1 MRYNQNNKIYKKN
14 YYEKYGWNSNTY
26 YYNNY
31 GNYQN
36 SYQNN
41 SFHNSYKKNW
51 HDPYLKYNNNRFRSD
66 NANYKGKSNK
76 INSNFNNVEEFEI
89 QETYV
94 NSKKTEKSKGEI
106 SIFPSKNFFNSSIL
120 ALLSQSNEECEIIS
134 ENPLFEDIQT
144 KLNNITEYKQE
155 DLIKDLNALIN
166 KNAFIQ
172 KFNEHSFINQD
183 SFQIF
188 EDLQA
193 DKIFL
198 NLNLTNYINIINVV
212 SYFGNKNQKQ
222 MASILNK
229 LGINFSWVTNRINK
243 ELVDIVLL
251 TPKSSILYN
260 YISTHGKFGIKNKEY
275 KEKVKEFINY
285 NMKAR
290 FDYGYCYEDLTISHL
305 TDLIGE
311 ENFEARPNVM

>member
-1 MRYNQNNKIYKKN
+1 MNWRQN
-14 YYEKYGWNSNTY
+14 
-26 YYNNY
+26 
-31 GNYQN
+31 
-36 SYQNN
+36 
-41 SFHNSYKKNW
+41 
-51 HDPYLKYNNNRFRSD
+51 D
-66 NANYKGKSNK
+66 A
-76 INSNFNNVEEFEI
+76 
-89 QETYV
+89 
-94 NSKKTEKSKGEI
+94 
-106 SIFPSKNFFNSSIL
+106 
-120 ALLSQSNEECEIIS
+120 
-134 ENPLFEDIQT
+134 LFEDIQT

-172 KFNEHSFINQD
+172 KFNEYSFINQD

-188 EDLQA
+188 EELQA

-212 SYFGNKNQKQ
+212 SYFANKNQKQ

-229 LGINFSWVTNRINK
+229 LGINFSWVKNRINK

-290 FDYGYCYEDLTISHL
+290 FDYGYCYEYLTISHL

-311 ENFEARPNVM
+311 ENFNYVLC